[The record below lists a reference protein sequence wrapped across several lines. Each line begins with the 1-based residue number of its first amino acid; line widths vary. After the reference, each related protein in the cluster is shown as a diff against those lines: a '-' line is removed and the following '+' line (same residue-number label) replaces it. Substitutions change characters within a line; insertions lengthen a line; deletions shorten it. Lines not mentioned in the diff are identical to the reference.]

1 MKKTRTPHLTME
13 EARAQRK
20 WWLVDAEGVVL
31 GRLATALARILMGKH
46 KPIWSPHTLCGDFVV
61 VINAEKVCITGKK
74 FKQKEYRWYTG
85 YPGGLKSRTFEQMQ
99 QRAPEKIIRLAVR
112 RMLPKNRLGRR
123 MLKML
128 KVYKGI
134 EHPHTAQQPQA
145 VDPFLLAYGRAME
158 AKAHG

>member
-1 MKKTRTPHLTME
+1 MRRARTPHLTME

-20 WWLVDAEGVVL
+20 WWLVDAEGMVL
-31 GRLATALARILMGKH
+31 GRLATAVARILMGKH

-61 VINAEKVCITGKK
+61 LINAEKVRVTGKK

-85 YPGGLKSRTFEQMQ
+85 YPGGLKSRTFEQMLEKN
-99 QRAPEKIIRLAVR
+99 PEKIIRLAVR

-128 KVYKGI
+128 KVYTGS
-134 EHPHTAQQPQA
+134 EHPHTAQQPKA
-145 VDPFLLAYGRAME
+145 VDPFLLAYGREME